1 MAVRLHRLAF
11 RLGAEPTELTPAHL
25 QALCDLRM
33 AEDAD
38 LDFKREDSYTTS
50 GPDGLDELA
59 KDVTAL
65 ANARGGL
72 IIIGIVEDSQGCAES
87 LSEVAVSDKK
97 IGQMYNGLRARVVP
111 YLPDIWISNLE
122 TAHWLG
128 QGLRADRRAR

>member
-1 MAVRLHRLAF
+1 MPVRLHRITS
-11 RLGAEPTELTPAHL
+11 RLGAELADLTPAHL
-25 QALCDLRM
+25 QALCDSRIP
-33 AEDAD
+33 EDAD
-38 LDFKREDSYTTS
+38 LDFKSKDSYTTS
-50 GPDGLDELA
+50 GGDGLDELA

-122 TAHWLG
+122 TPAG
-128 QGLRADRRAR
+128 